1 MIGQNAKY
9 LTLAFALSIL
19 SLQSAFA
26 RQADAIQDWA
36 CWYQAGQV
44 YRVSPVLLYTIAMV
58 ESGNNPRAINKNK
71 NGTEDIGLMQINS
84 SHLSWLEKYGITR
97 EMLLEDPCLNVHVG
111 AYILAENISRYGYSW
126 EAVGAYNAKSPEKR
140 ARYTKKVWN
149 MYLKLISGNN

>member
-1 MIGQNAKY
+1 MIGRTAKY
-9 LTLAFALSIL
+9 LALAFVLSVL
-19 SLQSAFA
+19 SLRSAFA
-26 RQADAIQDWA
+26 EQNWA
-36 CWYQAGQV
+36 CWYRAGQV
-44 YRVSPVLLYTIAMV
+44 YQVSPVLLYTIAMV

-84 SHLSWLEKYGITR
+84 SHLSWLKKYGITR

-140 ARYTKKVWN
+140 ARYAKKVWN
-149 MYLKLISGNN
+149 MYLKLMSNG